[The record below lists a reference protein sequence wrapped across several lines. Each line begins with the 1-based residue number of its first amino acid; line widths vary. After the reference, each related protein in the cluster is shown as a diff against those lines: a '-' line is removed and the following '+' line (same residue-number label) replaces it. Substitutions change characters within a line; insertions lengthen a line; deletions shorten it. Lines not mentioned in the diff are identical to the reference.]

1 MPRRAK
7 TLSPWGQFAPHKPL
21 VAAAPS
27 TAHAAGLQEAAR
39 MGLSQEST
47 VPFGFKK
54 KKTNKPETFPQLLFK
69 QGGCTSCCLKLFSE
83 AVISLL
89 TSTLTVKASGSSV
102 PLLEIELHQ

>member
-1 MPRRAK
+1 MFFSWNYASIGASCLLVPRRAK

-54 KKTNKPETFPQLLFK
+54 KKNKQTRN
-69 QGGCTSCCLKLFSE
+69 
-83 AVISLL
+83 IS
-89 TSTLTVKASGSSV
+89 SAAF
-102 PLLEIELHQ
+102 

>member
-1 MPRRAK
+1 MFFSWNYASIRASCLLVPRRAK

-27 TAHAAGLQEAAR
+27 TAHTAGLEEAAR

-54 KKTNKPETFPQLLFK
+54 KNNKQTRN
-69 QGGCTSCCLKLFSE
+69 
-83 AVISLL
+83 IS
-89 TSTLTVKASGSSV
+89 SAAF
-102 PLLEIELHQ
+102 

>member
-1 MPRRAK
+1 MFFSWNYASIRASYLLVPRRAK

-54 KKTNKPETFPQLLFK
+54 KKKQTNQKHFL
-69 QGGCTSCCLKLFSE
+69 SCFLSKVGALP
-83 AVISLL
+83 AV
-89 TSTLTVKASGSSV
+89 
-102 PLLEIELHQ
+102 